1 MPSTGTFE
9 RTTTQTRATRST
21 ERWLLPPEPDAQS
34 DFPGFAD
41 SGERAVPPESVRSCA
56 PMGLVIWPRIVELAW
71 GISMDTDATKREA
84 ALARWVL
91 LRTFK

>member
-1 MPSTGTFE
+1 
-9 RTTTQTRATRST
+9 
-21 ERWLLPPEPDAQS
+21 
-34 DFPGFAD
+34 
-41 SGERAVPPESVRSCA
+41 
-56 PMGLVIWPRIVELAW
+56 MGLVIWPRIVELAW